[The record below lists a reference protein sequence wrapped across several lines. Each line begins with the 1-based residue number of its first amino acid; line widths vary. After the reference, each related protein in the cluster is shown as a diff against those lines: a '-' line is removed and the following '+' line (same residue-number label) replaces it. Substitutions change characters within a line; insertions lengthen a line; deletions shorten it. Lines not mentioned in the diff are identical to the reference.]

1 LRRKSFLDSTIDIA
15 VRRKVEEIIKLVK
28 DQGEVWET
36 VVIQE
41 LIDELEKMKPEEVK
55 KQNKERGKIN
65 NEHF

>member
-1 LRRKSFLDSTIDIA
+1 MRRKSFLDSTIDIA

-41 LIDELEKMKPEEVK
+41 LIDELEKMKPEDIRK
-55 KQNKERGKIN
+55 
-65 NEHF
+65 